1 MKKVFVLLLL
11 IQVICLTSLAADT
24 ATFDG
29 SRNVLICRTTQDNY
43 ASHYLNKGIRA
54 PFRIPWWNVINADE
68 ILSSSDIT
76 EANLAELATRYQ
88 ADLVIVPFVNHWY
101 FRQFQGFFP
110 YNDDWYT
117 EYPYRFSL

>member
-43 ASHYLNKGIRA
+43 ASHYLNKGIRD

-68 ILSSSDIT
+68 VLSSSDIT
-76 EANLAELATRYQ
+76 EANLALSTIGTSDSFKDSSRITTTGIRNTLIASVSMLTIKKP
-88 ADLVIVPFVNHWY
+88 LPSVLTP
-101 FRQFQGFFP
+101 
-110 YNDDWYT
+110 
-117 EYPYRFSL
+117 

>member
-43 ASHYLNKGIRA
+43 ASHYLNKGIRD

-68 ILSSSDIT
+68 VLSSSDIT
-76 EANLAELATRYQ
+76 EANLAELAT
-88 ADLVIVPFVNHWY
+88 
-101 FRQFQGFFP
+101 
-110 YNDDWYT
+110 
-117 EYPYRFSL
+117 